1 MYQILPYSYEKAKQ
15 LGVQIRP
22 STNAKKKI
30 DVYQQGKKIASIGAI
45 HFSDY
50 PTYLKEEGKAVADER
65 RRLYHIRHKKDSS
78 KKGTPGWF
86 ASVLLW

>member
-30 DVYQQGKKIASIGAI
+30 DVYQQGKKIASIGAKGY
-45 HFSDY
+45 SDY
-50 PTYLKEEGKAVADER
+50 PHYLMNQPAIAEER
-65 RRLYHIRHKKDSS
+65 RKAYHKRHKKDSE
-78 KKGTPGWF
+78 KIGTPGYY
-86 ASVLLW
+86 ASRILW